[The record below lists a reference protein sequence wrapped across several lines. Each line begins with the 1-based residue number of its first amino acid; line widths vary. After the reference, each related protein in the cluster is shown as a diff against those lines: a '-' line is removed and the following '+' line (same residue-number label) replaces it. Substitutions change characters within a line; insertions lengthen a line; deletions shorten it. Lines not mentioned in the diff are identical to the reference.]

1 MAAIADRLAANHR
14 PLAMASS
21 PAWVPLA
28 GCLWVVVNVL
38 LISLGIGTAYP
49 LSCAFVAGIL
59 DGTIISVIAVAKA
72 SDRFQAGTTG
82 LLSGLSLSGLR
93 SDQSLLALA
102 VDKIH
107 ALVDAFLV
115 ALNLQTSEELHL
127 KAANSVLCIFWTA
140 LLVVLASLI
149 AEWIR
154 TLKAAD

>member
-1 MAAIADRLAANHR
+1 
-14 PLAMASS
+14 
-21 PAWVPLA
+21 
-28 GCLWVVVNVL
+28 
-38 LISLGIGTAYP
+38 
-49 LSCAFVAGIL
+49 VAGIL

-115 ALNLQTSEELHL
+115 ALNIQTSEELHL
-127 KAANSVLCIFWTA
+127 KVANSVLCVFWTA

>member
-1 MAAIADRLAANHR
+1 MAAVADRLVGNDR

-21 PAWVPLA
+21 PAWVPLL
-28 GCLWVVVNVL
+28 GCLWVVTNVL
-38 LISLGIGTAYP
+38 LVVLGIGTSYA

-59 DGTIISVIAVAKA
+59 DGAIISVIAVAKA

-82 LLSGLSLSGLR
+82 LLGGLSLSGLR
-93 SDQSLLALA
+93 SDRSLLALA

-107 ALVDAFLV
+107 ALVDAFLM
-115 ALNLQTSEELHL
+115 ALNIQTSEELHT
-127 KAANSVLCIFWTA
+127 KVANAILCIFWTA
-140 LLVVLASLI
+140 LLVILASLT